1 MPKDQKLSV
10 EQQIIKRLT
19 APGPQ
24 LRAAE
29 QRARRQQAARRVI
42 RDIEDFQTGRR
53 NPIIEIFENMAG
65 KYEDGGEAKNK
76 PGSTFKPMD
85 MGGDILNSY
94 LAGMGNSKD
103 TTVKGGGKKPKP
115 KKMAKGGCVSPRKA
129 QGMMYGG
136 DVRKKKR

>member
-1 MPKDQKLSV
+1 MPKNQY
-10 EQQIIKRLT
+10 LT
-19 APGPQ
+19 AMEKALLQIDNPQ
-24 LRAAE
+24 T
-29 QRARRQQAARRVI
+29 RARARKAELARKRAGLKVAQDVE
-42 RDIEDFQTGRR
+42 DIKAGRR

-94 LAGMGNSKD
+94 LEGIGNSKD
-103 TTVKGGGKKPKP
+103 TTVKGGARKPKP
-115 KKMAKGGCVSPRKA
+115 KKMAKGGHVSPRKA

-136 DVRKKKR
+136 QVRKKK

>member
-10 EQQIIKRLT
+10 EEQIIKRLT

-29 QRARRQQAARRVI
+29 ERARRQQTARRVM

-53 NPIIEIFENMAG
+53 NPIIEIFENFTN
-65 KYEDGGEAKNK
+65 YQDGGEAKNK
-76 PGSTFKPMD
+76 PGSTFRPMD
-85 MGGDILNSY
+85 MGGDILDSY

-103 TTVKGGGKKPKP
+103 TTVKGGSKKPKP
-115 KKMAKGGCVSPRKA
+115 KKMAKGGHVSPRKA
-129 QGMMYGG
+129 QGMMSGG
-136 DVRKKKR
+136 SVRKKR

>member
-10 EQQIIKRLT
+10 EEQIIKRLT
-19 APGPQ
+19 APGAQ

-29 QRARRQQAARRVI
+29 SRARHDRARRAVI
-42 RDIEDFQTGRR
+42 KGIEDIQSGRS
-53 NPIIEIFENMAG
+53 NPIIDIFENFT

-76 PGSTFKPMD
+76 PGSTFRPMD
-85 MGGDILNSY
+85 MGGDILDSY

-115 KKMAKGGCVSPRKA
+115 KKMAKGGHVSPRKA

-136 DVRKKKR
+136 KVRKRK

>member
-10 EQQIIKRLT
+10 EEQIIKRLT

-42 RDIEDFQTGRR
+42 QDVDDIRSGRR
-53 NPIIEIFENMAG
+53 NPIIDIFENMT

-115 KKMAKGGCVSPRKA
+115 KKMAKGGHVSPRKA

-136 DVRKKKR
+136 KVRKKK